1 MSRGKWISLGVLGA
15 ELWRGSWGCCMV
27 LLGNPESWRRS
38 RREQTV
44 RSALHP
50 RVSTAP
56 TDSPPSL
63 AALGLSEIFPDC
75 PEEPDAD
82 FRGGGQQTQLLRGQR
97 SQQGR
102 AAHCQEGE
110 GRHQLSRANLPHFGY
125 RCVDINVQ
133 CDRLLSGWVWWE
145 VSGGCVGRAGIR
157 PPKLRAGSEW
167 VCIWGA
173 GAEPVLV
180 LTFCGF
186 AQSPCALG
194 TVLGCVCAVRE
205 LEP

>member
-157 PPKLRAGSEW
+157 PPNCVLAVSGFVFGELGQSQCW
-167 VCIWGA
+167 SSPSVDLLSL
-173 GAEPVLV
+173 PVPW
-180 LTFCGF
+180 
-186 AQSPCALG
+186 AQSW
-194 TVLGCVCAVRE
+194 AVFVQ
-205 LEP
+205 